1 MSQFEKLLMRIKM
14 LDKNMRFQEVKKVL
28 EEFGYTMSSPSGG
41 SSHRTFRKP
50 GRKPVTIPEHEP
62 IKRIYIIMVKEAVER
77 EEDDEED
84 H

>member
-1 MSQFEKLLMRIKM
+1 MSQFEKLLMRIKA
-14 LDKNMRFQEVKKVL
+14 LDKNMRFQEIKRVL

-50 GRKPVTIPEHEP
+50 GRQPITIPQYET

-77 EEDDEED
+77 EEDDEEN